1 MIPRQRL
8 LIKPDT
14 LTPTATGGILLP
26 IAFSRKTNTGIVVE
40 SGVSDIP
47 VNSHVAWDDQLPSIP
62 IIEVNGKSCIS
73 MHRNDIKLV
82 NTHQTPKENEF

>member
-26 IAFSRKTNTGIVVE
+26 IAFSRKINTGIVVE

-47 VNSHVAWDDQLPSIP
+47 INSHVAWDDTLPSIP
-62 IIEVNGKSCIS
+62 IIEIEGKSYIS

-82 NTHQTPKENEF
+82 NTHQTPTEK

>member
-14 LTPTATGGILLP
+14 LTPTATGGVLLP
-26 IAFSRKTNTGIVVE
+26 IAFFRKPNTGIVVE
-40 SGVSDIP
+40 SGVPDIP
-47 VNSHVAWDDQLPSIP
+47 VNSHVAWDDTLPSIP
-62 IIEVNGKSCIS
+62 IIEIKGKSYIS

-82 NTHQTPKENEF
+82 NTHQTPKEK

>member
-1 MIPRQRL
+1 MIPKHRL

-26 IAFSRKTNTGIVVE
+26 IAFSRKPNTGIVVE

-62 IIEVNGKSCIS
+62 MIEIDGKSYIS
-73 MHRNDIKLV
+73 VHRNDIKLIK
-82 NTHQTPKENEF
+82 H